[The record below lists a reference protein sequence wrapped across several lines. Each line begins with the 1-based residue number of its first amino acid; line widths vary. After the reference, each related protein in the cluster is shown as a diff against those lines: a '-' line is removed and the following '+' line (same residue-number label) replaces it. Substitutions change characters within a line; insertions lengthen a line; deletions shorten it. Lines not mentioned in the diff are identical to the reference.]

1 MAIITKDAD
10 GKTMFLGINRR
21 NWSIIVGGLLT
32 LYLCLGLMYY
42 ALLSIAIECR
52 GEEYLKMPKE
62 FFGDFSRE
70 KYYAH
75 YGSPTE
81 DKEYPVYPWVAMHAT
96 GCQDNMA
103 TFNETGKDIEMYS
116 CDPECNNLVYHSI
129 CNKTD
134 TCLITAGHKQCL
146 NP

>member
-21 NWSIIVGGLLT
+21 NWSIIVVGLLT

-52 GEEYLKMPKE
+52 GEEYIKMPKE

-81 DKEYPVYPWVAMHAT
+81 DEEYPVYPWVAMHDE
-96 GCQDNMA
+96 GCQANMA
-103 TFNETGKDIEMYS
+103 TYNETGTDIEMYS
-116 CDPECNNLVYHSI
+116 CVPECNHLVYDSI

-134 TCLITAGHKQCL
+134 TCLITAGHQQCL